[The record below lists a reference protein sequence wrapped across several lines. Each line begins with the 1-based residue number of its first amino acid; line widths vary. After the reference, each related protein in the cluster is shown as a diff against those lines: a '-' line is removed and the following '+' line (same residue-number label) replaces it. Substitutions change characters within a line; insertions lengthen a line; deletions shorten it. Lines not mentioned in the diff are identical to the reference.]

1 MILKAKNI
9 CTVFFVLCLLS
20 LFFSACGYRFTG
32 GGSLPAG
39 VKSIYIAMLENRT
52 SETGAENIFTND
64 LIYEFTKNSEV
75 ASKDRA
81 DAYLSGTIKSMSIE
95 TISHRG
101 THTSLERRVKI
112 ALDLKLTDTDGK
124 VIWVAKDISEN
135 EEYDIM
141 SDKLATEQNRR
152 DAISALS
159 KRLAETVYNRLTEDF

>member
-1 MILKAKNI
+1 MILKAKDI
-9 CTVFFVLCLLS
+9 WIIFFVLCLLS

-64 LIYEFTKNSEV
+64 LIYEFTKNSAV

-81 DAYLSGTIKSMSIE
+81 DAYLSGTIKSMNIE

-135 EEYDIM
+135 EEYDVM
-141 SDKLATEQNRR
+141 SDKLATEQKRR

-159 KRLAETVYNRLTEDF
+159 KRLAEKVYNRLTEDF

>member
-1 MILKAKNI
+1 MILKTKNI
-9 CTVFFVLCLLS
+9 WIVFLCLLC

-39 VKSIYIAMLENRT
+39 VKSVYIAMLENRT
-52 SETGAENIFTND
+52 SETGMESIFTND

-81 DAYLSGTIKSMSIE
+81 DAYLSGIIKSMSIE
-95 TISHRG
+95 TISRRG

-112 ALDLKLTDTDGK
+112 VLDLKLTDTDGK

-135 EEYDIM
+135 EEYDVM

-159 KRLAETVYNRLTEDF
+159 KRLAEKVYNRLTEDF